1 MSNTKSQQRP
11 WVLFVIIFML
21 LVALTPLFFSSQGED
36 LNAFGNNANQVIERD
51 FPAPDAAD
59 LQGREVVRV
68 GVYILS
74 VGNLDTKS
82 GTYTVDF
89 FLNFKCETAD
99 CDPND
104 FDIMNA
110 AEVKRADKQTTDED
124 IAAGEYYY
132 RIRANLQTNLNL
144 REFPFD
150 QHTLAIELEDK
161 NKTRDKYIFIADPEL
176 SDIDSD
182 VYVAG
187 WNLRPYI
194 QGVEEIHDYPIYAE
208 QYSRV
213 KFAIRIYHTWSSSF
227 MKGLFAAIVIVGAG
241 MLSFLLKENEVR
253 DRITLT
259 SSTLASSIFY
269 HMTLTASV
277 PPVGYLTYAD
287 RFMILQYVF
296 IATQLVVAIA
306 LFLMQRPENDTPEVK
321 RLAKQLHTTTRWL
334 IPGGWIVALITL
346 HVTTFFL

>member
-1 MSNTKSQQRP
+1 MSISTPQRP
-11 WVLFVIIFML
+11 WVLYVIVFML
-21 LVALTPLFFSSQGED
+21 LVALTPLFLSSQG
-36 LNAFGNNANQVIERD
+36 APTTFGSDQKIEYDGFTLPPTEELR
-51 FPAPDAAD
+51 
-59 LQGREVVRV
+59 GKEVVRV

-74 VGNLDTKS
+74 VGNLDTKT
-82 GTYTVDF
+82 GTYMVDF
-89 FLNFKCETAD
+89 FLNLQCED
-99 CDPND
+99 PGNCNPND

-110 AEVKRADKQTTDED
+110 AEIKRLDRQTTEDD
-124 IAAGEYYY
+124 IAAGKYFY

-144 REFPFD
+144 RDFPFD
-150 QHTLAIELEDK
+150 QHLLAIELEDK
-161 NKTRDKYIFIADPEL
+161 NKNRDKYIFIADPEL
-176 SDIDSD
+176 SGIDSE

-194 QGVEEIHDYPIYAE
+194 RGIEQVHDYPIYEE

-213 KFAIRIYHTWSSSF
+213 QFAIRIFHTWQSSF

-241 MLSFLLKENEVR
+241 MLSFLLKENEAR

-287 RFMILQYVF
+287 RFMILNYVF
-296 IATQLVVAIA
+296 IATQLVVAIS
-306 LFLMQRPENDTPEVK
+306 LFLMQRPENDTPEIKQV
-321 RLAKQLHTTTRWL
+321 ASQLHTTTRWL
-334 IPGGWIVALITL
+334 IPGGWIAALITL
-346 HVTTFFL
+346 HVTTFVR